1 MGFVNRMDQNVAK
14 YWYLNEKWW
23 WFPFVWMVD
32 VAVQDEWVL
41 YRINK
46 DKADESLA
54 SAFDI

>member
-14 YWYLNEKWW
+14 YWYLIEKWW

-46 DKADESLA
+46 DKADESL
-54 SAFDI
+54 SSTFDI